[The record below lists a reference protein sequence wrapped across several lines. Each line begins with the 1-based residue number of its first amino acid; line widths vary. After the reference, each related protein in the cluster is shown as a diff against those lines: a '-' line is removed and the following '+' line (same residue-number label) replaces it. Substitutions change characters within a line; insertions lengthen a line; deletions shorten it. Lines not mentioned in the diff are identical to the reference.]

1 MARDFV
7 PNGRYVIDSA
17 VVTDYP
23 VSMACWANADTL
35 ATNQTAIDL
44 GSTLSTNGQRV
55 FMNASGVNAEST
67 QSAGTRTA
75 TTSAAPSTGTWHHIA
90 GVFASSTDRRAFLD
104 GGNKGTSTDSRTWSA
119 DIDRTIIAARIR
131 SGAVAQGFDGKLAE
145 IAIWNVALSDDDVAS
160 LAKGFRPTLIRP
172 DRIVM
177 YASLI
182 SNVFDYV
189 GGNTLTLTGTAN
201 VAVHP
206 RRIA

>member
-7 PNGRYVIDSA
+7 PTARYVIAAS

-35 ATNQTAIDL
+35 ATSQTAMDL
-44 GSTLSTNGQRV
+44 GSTLSGNGQRV
-55 FMNASGVNAEST
+55 FMNASGVNAESS
-67 QSAGTRTA
+67 QAGGTRIA
-75 TTSAAPSTGTWHHIA
+75 TTTAAPTTGTWHHIA
-90 GVFASSTDRRAFLD
+90 GVFASATDRRAFLD

-119 DIDRTIIAARIR
+119 DIDRTLVASRLR
-131 SGAVAQGFDGKLAE
+131 SNTFSQTFDGRLAE
-145 IAIWNVALSDDDVAS
+145 VAIWDVALSDDDVAS

-177 YASLI
+177 YSSLI
-182 SNVFDYV
+182 STVFDYV
-189 GGNTLTLTGTAN
+189 GGNTMTLTGTAN